1 MNGEK
6 LRTVSVILGD
16 IAVFYLSLALTVF
29 TRYGWDKFE
38 KWWILHFFP
47 FSALFILWAI
57 VFWIAGLY
65 DPLSF
70 SANRQTRE
78 RVIKAVLFA
87 GAIGITLFYAFPK
100 IGIAPKTNL
109 VINLAISAALLIL
122 WRKFYG
128 FILTLSGKIR
138 VLFFGFSAEAEELM
152 NFLRANPHLGYEP
165 VLDPKGNLPDLIRQ
179 KKVDL
184 VVAPTNIRSNADF
197 IRMLYE
203 ILPLGATYLNFPE
216 FYERITGKV
225 PVSMISEV
233 WFLENLAESQ
243 KRAYEIAK
251 RAFDIIAGVILGV
264 FALVVLPFAA
274 LAIKIDSRGPV
285 FFRQKR
291 VGKNGK
297 IFELIKFRSKIHDGQ
312 DINSGWDKAKDEKR
326 TTFVGKILRK
336 TYIDELPQSINVLK
350 GELSLI
356 GPRPER
362 PEFVEE
368 LKLEIPHYM
377 MRLLVRP
384 GISGWAQ
391 IKMDYDAS
399 AADALEKLQH
409 DIYYIKNRSF
419 GLDLAIALKTLF
431 TVISRS
437 GK

>member
-6 LRTVSVILGD
+6 LRAVSVGLGD

-29 TRYGWDKFE
+29 TRYGWNKFG

-47 FSALFILWAI
+47 FSALFILWVA

-65 DPLSF
+65 DSLSF
-70 SANRQTRE
+70 SANRQTME
-78 RVIKAVLFA
+78 RMVKTMLFA
-87 GAIGITLFYAFPK
+87 GVISIAVFYVFPE

-109 VINLAISAALLIL
+109 VVDLAVSAGLLVL

-128 FILTLSGKIR
+128 LILVRSGKTR
-138 VLFFGFSAEAEELM
+138 VLFLGFSAEVKELAD
-152 NFLRANPHLGYEP
+152 FLQANPHLGYEP
-165 VLDPKGNLPDLIRQ
+165 LLNSTNNLPELIRQ
-179 KKVDL
+179 KMADL
-184 VVAPTNIRSNADF
+184 VVASTDTNHNADF
-197 IRMLYE
+197 VRVLYE
-203 ILPLGATYLNFPE
+203 VLPYGAAYLNFPE

-225 PVSMISEV
+225 PVSAISEV
-233 WFLENLAESQ
+233 WFLENLTESQ
-243 KRAYEIAK
+243 KRIYELAK
-251 RAFDIIAGVILGV
+251 RTFDIITGGIL
-264 FALVVLPFAA
+264 ALITIIVLPFAA

-285 FFRQKR
+285 FFRQSR
-291 VGKNGK
+291 VGRNGRVFK
-297 IFELIKFRSKIHDGQ
+297 LIKFRSKIHDGR
-312 DINSGWDKAKDEKR
+312 DANSGWDKTSDEKR
-326 TTFVGKILRK
+326 TTFVGGLLRK
-336 TYIDELPQSINVLK
+336 TYIDELPQCLNVLK

-368 LKLEIPHYM
+368 LKTSIPHYM
-377 MRLLVRP
+377 TRFLVRP

-409 DIYYIKNRSF
+409 DIYYIKNRSL
-419 GLDLAIALKTLF
+419 GLDLSIALKTLF
-431 TVISRS
+431 TIFSRP